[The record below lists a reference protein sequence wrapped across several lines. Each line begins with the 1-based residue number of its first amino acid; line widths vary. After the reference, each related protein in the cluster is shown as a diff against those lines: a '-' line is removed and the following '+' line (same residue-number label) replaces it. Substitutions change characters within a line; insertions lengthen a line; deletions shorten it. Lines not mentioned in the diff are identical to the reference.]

1 MAPRQNGQQAGV
13 DRAGPTDDTALVAQ
27 TFRAAADA
35 AQSPS
40 DARSEKKPDDEKMS
54 LFWRVFGGT
63 ILSICALVGI
73 TVFNNVSSTLSELRS
88 EVNKANEARALAD
101 AAMVRKDEF
110 QSRMTSN
117 WDRVQGLQQ
126 QNTAQAA
133 TMTSLKTEI
142 DGLKERLTKQAAD
155 GEALKKDATA
165 SVETV
170 KKDLAALEVMKERL
184 AAVAQEMK
192 GSRDD
197 FSKLR
202 ADVDKNQAYDLERR
216 DRRDGQ
222 YKQIDE
228 TLKELQKGLQDCREK
243 LARLEGQYGPP
254 APKKNNRPAP
264 KDGPEKASMPAKSAP
279 PIPPS
284 KGDE

>member
-1 MAPRQNGQQAGV
+1 V

-40 DARSEKKPDDEKMS
+40 DARPDKKADDEKMS

-63 ILSICALVGI
+63 ILSICALVAI
-73 TVFNNVSSTLSELRS
+73 TLFNNLSSTLTELRA
-88 EVNKANEARALAD
+88 EINKANEARALAD
-101 AAMVRKDEF
+101 ATMVRKEEF
-110 QSRMTSN
+110 QSRMTSS
-117 WDRVQGLQQ
+117 WDRVQSLQQ
-126 QNTAQAA
+126 HNTAQAA
-133 TMTSLKTEI
+133 TLTSLRTEI
-142 DGLKERLTKQAAD
+142 DGLKERLTKQTSDADAVRKDSAAAAD
-155 GEALKKDATA
+155 ALKKD
-165 SVETV
+165 V
-170 KKDLAALEVMKERL
+170 AALELVKERL
-184 AAVAQEMK
+184 AAVALEMK
-192 GSRDD
+192 SSRDD

-202 ADVDKNQAYDLERR
+202 ADVDKNQAYDFERR

-254 APKKNNRPAP
+254 APKKNNRPAA
-264 KDGPEKASMPAKSAP
+264 KDGTEKAPTPAKSAP

-284 KGDE
+284 KGDG